1 AVDYMRTASMA
12 VLDYAVKYREELMYN
27 RYQAGRNTIAKYKAN
42 PPYAYI
48 VPQNQRDPGTA
59 VEMLRRLA
67 FNGIRVS
74 QLERDVRYENTTY
87 ARGTWVIPMDQ
98 EFGELARQVL
108 EKQEYPDLREYPG
121 GPPEQPY
128 DAAGWTLP
136 YQMDVKVLEAKSPL
150 SAEFRAALKPLQ
162 GKGSDLANADAPFTT
177 NMGAAGIVPPPARIT
192 GTGDQLVLDPAQ
204 NNSFRVLARAM
215 NDGAT
220 ASFDNG
226 RYVLSGT
233 GLEKAVAH
241 AEELG
246 LRAER
251 RTATSSGATV
261 RNRVA
266 IYKSFTASMDEGW
279 TEWLLDSWGFKYT
292 ILNNSDIQAGDL
304 NSKYD
309 VILFA
314 SDRAGSI
321 TDGFA
326 KGSVPPRY
334 EGGIGD
340 AGIRALDAFVRAG
353 GSMITFSQSSD
364 FAINAL

>member
-1 AVDYMRTASMA
+1 
-12 VLDYAVKYREELMYN
+12 
-27 RYQAGRNTIAKYKAN
+27 
-42 PPYAYI
+42 
-48 VPQNQRDPGTA
+48 
-59 VEMLRRLA
+59 
-67 FNGIRVS
+67 
-74 QLERDVRYENTTY
+74 
-87 ARGTWVIPMDQ
+87 
-98 EFGELARQVL
+98 
-108 EKQEYPDLREYPG
+108 
-121 GPPEQPY
+121 
-128 DAAGWTLP
+128 
-136 YQMDVKVLEAKSPL
+136 L

-177 NMGAAGIVPPPARIT
+177 DAGAAGIVPPAARIG

-233 GLEKAVAH
+233 GIEKAVAH

-251 RTATSSGATV
+251 RAASAGGAAV

-326 KGSVPPRY
+326 KGTVPPRY

-340 AGIRALDAFVRAG
+340 ADALGRPAGSAIAGDFVCVTLFNRDRRAIGQGGVEGGQWRASACNTCSQRAAHGTKSDPADPHVGWAAYHGSLERVPTAFPCLGLLVNSETRHREELQPNLLE
-353 GSMITFSQSSD
+353 SQE
-364 FAINAL
+364 LKR